1 MKLYDIPKGS
11 KIRIIS
17 DADTPPESPKLNQED
32 ILIFDHLD
40 GMYSYCINLKGE
52 IVHLAGWTEVEIVK

>member
-17 DADTPPESPKLNQED
+17 DADPPPESPKLNQED
-32 ILIFDHLD
+32 I
-40 GMYSYCINLKGE
+40 
-52 IVHLAGWTEVEIVK
+52 